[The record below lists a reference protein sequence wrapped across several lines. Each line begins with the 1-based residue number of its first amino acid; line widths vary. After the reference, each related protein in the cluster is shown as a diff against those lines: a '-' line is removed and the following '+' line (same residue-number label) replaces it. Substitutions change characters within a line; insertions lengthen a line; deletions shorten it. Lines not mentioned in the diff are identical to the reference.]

1 MDDFNST
8 WAFAGIFANW
18 WLIRKMIKM
27 LQNAHHIEAN
37 DCLARL
43 NTRPEGLQEDQVTRL
58 RDQWGSNVIP
68 ESKKG
73 SVVLLVLKQ
82 FKSLLVLL
90 LLLAT
95 LISVLT
101 ANYIDAFVILGV
113 VVVNAIIGFLQE
125 YRAEKAVEALKKMV
139 VAKSRVRRNGE
150 EQVVE
155 ASELVPGDLILLE
168 EGDSIPADARLLL
181 TKNLRCMESSLTGE
195 SVPVDKQRA
204 PLPLDT
210 PVAERSNM
218 VFKGTF
224 VSGGYAEAVVC
235 TTGAHTELGSI
246 AGSLSSIKNEKS
258 NFQVKAD
265 VLGKQMG
272 VLSLIA
278 ALMLFAVGYFF
289 RDMALAELALTTL
302 AALVSAIPEGL
313 PAILSIVLA
322 IGAGRMAKKKA
333 VIREFSATE
342 TLGAVTTIIT
352 DKTGT
357 LTENVLTVRKVFNLE
372 MESIEV
378 EGNGWAPHGEL
389 IRNGK
394 ALEEEEHKKL
404 EWIKTIST
412 LCNNAGISKKG
423 GNWELQ
429 GDPTEGALLA
439 LAGKIKGSDRP
450 NEALL
455 DDLPF
460 SSELKMRGSLVAL
473 DGQKYILAVGAPEQ
487 ILELCSGLSK
497 EQREHLKSR
506 VESWAHE
513 ALRVIALAY
522 REAEANQESLSEADF
537 KDFTF
542 CAFTGMIDPPRKEVP
557 GAIKACA
564 NAGIRV
570 IMATGD
576 HLQTALTIAQNIGI
590 SDGNNVMAYDQKQLE
605 AMSPDEFKEA
615 LKKAHVLARL
625 SPAMKLQIATA
636 LQREGELVAMTGDG
650 VNDAPALK
658 KADIGIAMG
667 IMGTDVAR
675 NAAKMVLMDDNF
687 SSIVNAIE
695 QGRIVFKNARNASF
709 FLLTTNFA
717 EILTLIICVIAGLP
731 IPLLATQILWLN
743 LVTDGAGGIA
753 LAVENSHKNV
763 LNEPPLSRKE
773 PILNSEALPFLVL
786 NLVIMAGLS
795 LLTFNHYLDGDNIDQ
810 ARTGVFV
817 VLASTS
823 LFNAINMRSL
833 HHSVFHIGFF
843 SNRIFTIGFLLSF
856 LLLILVIEL
865 PRVQDIFH
873 FVPLAALDMAVLIAL
888 SASVWLGGEIY
899 KLIRFGKNA

>member
-1 MDDFNST
+1 
-8 WAFAGIFANW
+8 
-18 WLIRKMIKM
+18 M
-27 LQNAHHIEAN
+27 LPNAHNLEAG
-37 DCLARL
+37 DCLMKL
-43 NTRPEGLQEDQVTRL
+43 NTRSEGLQTNQVNEL
-58 RDQWGSNVIP
+58 REKWGRNIIP
-68 ESKKG
+68 ESKQRSG
-73 SVVLLVLKQ
+73 LLLVLKQ

-90 LLLAT
+90 LLLAA
-95 LISVLT
+95 LISIFSG
-101 ANYIDAFVILGV
+101 NYIDAFVILGV

-125 YRAEKAVEALKKMV
+125 YRAEKAVEALKQMV
-139 VAKSRVRRNGE
+139 VAKTRVRRDGKE
-150 EQVVE
+150 AVLE
-155 ASELVPGDLILLE
+155 ASELVPGDIILLE
-168 EGDSIPADARLLL
+168 EGDSIPADARLLV
-181 TKNLRCMESSLTGE
+181 THNLRCMESSLTGE
-195 SVPVDKQRA
+195 SIPVEKQGK
-204 PLPLDT
+204 PLALDT
-210 PVAERSNM
+210 SIAERSNM

-224 VSGGYAEAVVC
+224 VSGGYAEAIVC
-235 TTGAHTELGSI
+235 ATGAHTELGSI
-246 AGSLSSIKNEKS
+246 AGSLSSIQNKKS

-272 VLSLIA
+272 ILSLLA
-278 ALMLFAVGYFF
+278 ALLLFGVGYFF
-289 RDMALAELALTTL
+289 QDMALADLALTTL

-357 LTENVLTVRKVFNLE
+357 LTENILTVKKVFTPE
-372 MESIEV
+372 TETIEV
-378 EGNGWAPHGEL
+378 EGKGWAPHGEL
-389 IRNGK
+389 LRNEK
-394 ALEEEEHKKL
+394 KLSEQEHKKL
-404 EWIKTIST
+404 EWLKTIST
-412 LCNNAGISKKG
+412 LCNNAAISNNG
-423 GNWELQ
+423 SDWELQ

-439 LAGKIKGSDRP
+439 LAGKIKDFDKR
-450 NEALL
+450 NEELL
-455 DDLPF
+455 DDFPF
-460 SSELKMRGSLVAL
+460 NSELKMRGSLVAL
-473 DGQKYILAVGAPEQ
+473 DGKKYMLAAGAPEQ
-487 ILELCSGLSK
+487 ILELCTGLSK
-497 EQREHLKSR
+497 EERENLKSR
-506 VESWAHE
+506 MESWAHE

-522 REAEANQESLSEADF
+522 REANAEQQNLREADF
-537 KDFTF
+537 RDFTF
-542 CAFTGMIDPPRKEVP
+542 CAFTGMIDPPRQEVP
-557 GAIKACA
+557 MAMKACK

-576 HLQTALTIAQNIGI
+576 HLQTALAIARNIGI
-590 SDGNNVMAYDQKQLE
+590 AEGDEVIAYDQKQLE
-605 AMSPDEFKEA
+605 AMSPKAFKVA
-615 LKKAHVLARL
+615 ITKAHVFARL
-625 SPAMKLQIATA
+625 SPDMKLQIATA
-636 LQREGELVAMTGDG
+636 LQHEGELVAMTGDG

-753 LAVENSHKNV
+753 LAVENSHQKV

-773 PILNSEALPFLVL
+773 PILNKEAIPFLLL
-786 NLVIMAGLS
+786 NLIIMAGLS
-795 LLTFNHYLDGDNIDQ
+795 LLTFNHYLDGNNIDQ

-833 HHSVFHIGFF
+833 RYSVFHIGVF
-843 SNRIFTIGFLLSF
+843 SNRIFNIGLVLSF
-856 LLLILVIEL
+856 LLVILVIEL
-865 PRVQDIFH
+865 PKVQDVFH
-873 FVPLAALDMAVLIAL
+873 FVPLAALDMVILISL
-888 SASVWLGGEIY
+888 SASVWLGGELY
-899 KLIRFGKNA
+899 KLIRFRKTL